1 MKRTLC
7 TLLVC
12 ALTLGLLT
20 GCGSL
25 FDRRSSSVTTHQE
38 QSASEEDASILR
50 AETYADLVSCV
61 QHFVSM
67 GQPSGTVHV
76 YKYSGDIESDLEK
89 ACAEV
94 QNEDPL
100 GAYALNGIEYSYSR
114 IISYYECTF
123 HFSYRRGVADIAAIV
138 SAYGNGMIRDLIQET
153 LSAFDDSLA
162 IRTSSFYT
170 ERTNL
175 YTLVQEA
182 YYASPATAM
191 GYPDVSISVYPD
203 SGETR
208 IVEFTFTY
216 EWTQA
221 TLKQRAQEVAAAAA
235 TLVGQDTA
243 ADSTV
248 AGLLYSRL
256 LQQTTYRAD
265 GSSNVY
271 SALCLGSAGSE
282 GIALAYSL
290 LCQQAG
296 IQCQLV
302 KGTLAGEPHC
312 WNIIT
317 LGEESWHL
325 DVTRADPQTEF
336 LHGDATMTALGYSW
350 SQEDYPVC
358 GGEPQTAPPET
369 EPGSEAVP
377 E

>member
-1 MKRTLC
+1 MLSA
-7 TLLVC
+7 LLVC
-12 ALTLGLLT
+12 TLALTALT
-20 GCGSL
+20 GCGSI
-25 FDRRSSSVTTHQE
+25 FDRRYSSVTTHQE

-67 GQPSGTVHV
+67 GQPSGKVHV

-94 QNEDPL
+94 CTEDPL
-100 GAYALNGIEYSYSR
+100 GAYALNGIDYSYSR

-123 HFSYRRGVADIAAIV
+123 SFSYRRGVEEIASIV
-138 SAYGNGMIRDLIQET
+138 SAYGNGTIRDLIQGK
-153 LSAFDDSLA
+153 LSTFDSSLV

-170 ERTNL
+170 DRSNL

-182 YYASPATAM
+182 YYSSPSTAM
-191 GYPDVSISVYPD
+191 GYPDVSVTIYPD

-216 EWTQA
+216 EWTQT
-221 TLKQRAQEVAAAAA
+221 TLKQRSEEVASAAAA
-235 TLVGQDTA
+235 LVGQDTA

-248 AGLLYSRL
+248 AWLLYSRL
-256 LQQTTYRAD
+256 LQQTTYRSD
-265 GSSNVY
+265 GSANVY
-271 SALCLGSAGSE
+271 SALCLGSANSE

-290 LCQQAG
+290 LSEQAG
-296 IQCQLV
+296 ITCQLV
-302 KGTLAGEPHC
+302 KGTLDGEPHC

-325 DVTRADPQTEF
+325 DVTRSDPEGDF
-336 LHGDATMTALGYSW
+336 LHGDGAMADSGYNW
-350 SQEDYPVC
+350 SQEDYPAC
-358 GGEPQTAPPET
+358 GEGGQTALAE
-369 EPGSEAVP
+369 EEIAISQ
-377 E
+377 